1 MVRSINRYNRV
12 PRQALIAARVAAG
25 LTRPRLAD
33 KLGFARSYV
42 FRVELGEID
51 PDLGR
56 MTAWLAELGPDASP
70 ALFERHR
77 SMVKWAGLEPTE
89 DEVTAAV
96 VEHWQKLGVPGSLVA
111 SIPNRRA
118 FGQAGLTKGLPDLV
132 VLSPRLG
139 ATAGFI
145 ELKRSQ
151 GKGRM
156 SSDQK
161 TIRDLLIERGAPY
174 ALTRGRDEPIK
185 ILEAWGAVRPARAA

>member
-1 MVRSINRYNRV
+1 MLRSINKHNRV
-12 PRQALIAARVAAG
+12 PRQGLIAARKAIG
-25 LTRPRLAD
+25 LTRPKLAD
-33 KLGFARSYV
+33 RLGFARSYV

-51 PDLGR
+51 PDPERL
-56 MTAWLAELGPDASP
+56 TAWLALLGPTASP

-77 SMVKWAGLEPTE
+77 GIAKWAGFEPSE

-96 VEHWQKLGVPGSLVA
+96 LEHWKTLGVPGSLVA
-111 SIPNRRA
+111 AIPNRRA

-132 VLSPRLG
+132 VFSPRLG
-139 ATAGFI
+139 ASAGFI

>member
-1 MVRSINRYNRV
+1 MTRSINKNNRIA
-12 PRQALIAARVAAG
+12 RKELIAKREALGISRPTLARTLG
-25 LTRPRLAD
+25 LS
-33 KLGFARSYV
+33 RSYI

-51 PDLGR
+51 PDFEK
-56 MTAWLAELGPDASP
+56 MAAWLDALGPEATP
-70 ALFERHR
+70 ALFEHHR
-77 SMVKWAGLEPTE
+77 NMKWAGIEPTE
-89 DEVTAAV
+89 DEITAAILQ
-96 VEHWQKLGVPGSLVA
+96 HWRALGVPGSLVA
-111 SIPNRRA
+111 AIPNKRA

-132 VLSPRLG
+132 VLTPRLG

-145 ELKRSQ
+145 ELKRGK

-161 TIRDLLIERGAPY
+161 TMRDLLIERGAPY

>member
-1 MVRSINRYNRV
+1 MRSINRHNRV
-12 PRQALIAARVAAG
+12 PRQALIAARKALG
-25 LTRPRLAD
+25 LTRPKLAA

-51 PDLGR
+51 PDAGR
-56 MTAWLAELGPDASP
+56 MGAWLAELGPDASP
-70 ALFERHR
+70 ALFEHHR
-77 SMVKWAGLEPTE
+77 AFAKWTGFEPSE

-96 VEHWQKLGVPGSLVA
+96 VEHWKTLGVPGSLVA
-111 SIPNRRA
+111 AIPNKRA
-118 FGQAGLTKGLPDLV
+118 FGQAGLTRGLPDLV

-145 ELKRSQ
+145 ELKRER
-151 GKGRM
+151 KGRM